1 MKRVG
6 LILRLE
12 YDQTIKA
19 AVLGWME
26 DLEQV
31 DKTHGSKRVLYWK
44 KLLRKAG
51 IDWTNF
57 GQLTKERKE
66 SRP

>member
-1 MKRVG
+1 MKIIG
-6 LILRLE
+6 HILRME
-12 YDQTIKA
+12 DDRTIKA
-19 AVLGWME
+19 SVLGWME

-31 DKTHGSKRVLYWK
+31 DKTHGSKRKTVLYWK

-66 SRP
+66 

>member
-1 MKRVG
+1 MDGRSGAGRQK
-6 LILRLE
+6 
-12 YDQTIKA
+12 
-19 AVLGWME
+19 
-26 DLEQV
+26 
-31 DKTHGSKRVLYWK
+31 HGSKRKTVLYWK

-66 SRP
+66 